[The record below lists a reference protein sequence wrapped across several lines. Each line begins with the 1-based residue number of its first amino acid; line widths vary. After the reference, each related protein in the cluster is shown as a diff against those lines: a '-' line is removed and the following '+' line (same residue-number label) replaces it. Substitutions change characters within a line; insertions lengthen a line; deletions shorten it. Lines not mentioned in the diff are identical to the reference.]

1 VLRAIGVLLVLG
13 LTLYALIDCIRTDE
27 HAVKGL
33 PKMLWVLVI
42 VLVSPIGPIAWL
54 VAGRDRNRPGPVVGR
69 GPVAPD
75 DDPEFLRSLER
86 ERRRKAE
93 EELRRKERQDR
104 KEQGLDGDGPA
115 PRGDGA

>member
-1 VLRAIGVLLVLG
+1 MLRAIGALLVLG

-33 PKMLWVLVI
+33 PKI
-42 VLVSPIGPIAWL
+42 VWLILILLVSVVGPLAWL
-54 VAGRDRNRPGPVVGR
+54 LAGRDRHRPRPVVHR

-86 ERRRKAE
+86 RRKAE
-93 EELRRKERQDR
+93 EELRRKQGQDG